1 MGLTDFPLNNEAFY
15 VKFVEKNILSGRVIF
30 RVSRNLKHRPTR
42 VTCSLAYNILNVD
55 VNCKGLILLPF
66 TQ

>member
-1 MGLTDFPLNNEAFY
+1 MGLTDLPLNNEAFW
-15 VKFVEKNILSGRVIF
+15 VKFVEKKYLLSGRVIF

-42 VTCSLAYNILNVD
+42 VTLNILNVD
-55 VNCKGLILLPF
+55 INCKGLILLPF

>member
-1 MGLTDFPLNNEAFY
+1 MGLTDLPLNNEAFCI
-15 VKFVEKNILSGRVIF
+15 KFVEKKYLLSGRVIF

-42 VTCSLAYNILNVD
+42 VTLNILNVD
-55 VNCKGLILLPF
+55 INCKGLILLPF

>member
-1 MGLTDFPLNNEAFY
+1 MGLTDLPLNNEAFCA
-15 VKFVEKNILSGRVIF
+15 KFVEKKYLLSGRVIF

-42 VTCSLAYNILNVD
+42 VTLSLANILNVD
-55 VNCKGLILLPF
+55 INCKGLILLPF